1 MTKNTQVKTV
11 ILKFFKSLL
20 AKFQELEG
28 KQASYI
34 NSLRASKDRKNEIRK
49 KENQQKYDEIQN
61 LQEECSGLALE
72 KIEIS
77 NQIQD
82 QAILK
87 ENSINIKNFY

>member
-1 MTKNTQVKTV
+1 MKY
-11 ILKFFKSLL
+11 FKSLL
-20 AKFQELEG
+20 AKFQELES
-28 KQASYI
+28 KQALYI

-49 KENQQKYDEIQN
+49 KENQQKYDEIQA

-87 ENSINIKNFY
+87 ENSINIKTFYLLA